1 MKKNFNSKLFAF
13 VAIIFLVFNCTPK
26 EDLPEEEPKPDQT
39 LKNMVITAPIEI
51 ANTSIGIS
59 GGTIKVTKPNTP
71 VDGLNISIPENSF
84 STVQNFKV
92 SYAEIKSHQLGQYF
106 NPVSPMFSIACDG
119 GYSNGLISITIPIKI
134 PEGHFPMGF
143 YFDETTGKLEG
154 IPVENYTS
162 NTITLL
168 TRHFLPG
175 SSLHSTEN
183 TQKSGKVG
191 PVNAANIIVCSLSE
205 SVLKG
210 HPIISSGFK
219 PGVDDWEFVNYGSY
233 IEPDGHCAGQN
244 FAAMWYYFEK
254 KPTEGNLFN
263 KFSDNANLW
272 QDNSKGYRFCSVVQS
287 DISWNG
293 LVKTFFRNF
302 IEKNQNLDKFKLNL
316 IAGAM
321 LITGEPQAIGIY
333 MQTGTQKDGTPTYGG
348 HALICYQV
356 SIIDGKL
363 FISDPNTPGTGQ
375 TINYKNDKFDPY
387 NAKSNGNASAD
398 SYPYITYNA
407 KTALIEWDKI
417 GKRYIEVLNN
427 TIGTN
432 SPNNF
437 PSYKIWVKDASTGFE
452 LKDGTIVTKD
462 TLHTMVICPDAENG
476 IVINNQKTIGANV
489 YTQKGDLAFTQ
500 EGDYKFGFPLR
511 TGQKVILKSGVNK
524 LGYYIIGYRNTSK
537 GQAGIF
543 YGDYLDFK
551 WVNVTYI
558 PLFIEPYRLKG
569 EPDKEY
575 KFTARTKGAAPK
587 NAKYVWDFGD
597 GSAKTTILND
607 STVIHKYT
615 KEGDFTVKIEL
626 FDESN
631 KLLNKAEDIA
641 IIRVFKLNPVITS
654 VSPNPIPV
662 QSEVTI
668 IGSGFGNTIQNIEC
682 GMNHSEYYYIGGIK
696 ATSWSDTKIV
706 FTLPDKISCAGS
718 LYVGEGYIKIM
729 IPGVTASEKFKVTF
743 GLSRPPVITSVS
755 PMTTTTGGEITIT
768 GTNFGNVQ
776 GTVQFPSLCTCKV
789 NSWSDTSITATI
801 PCYFKP
807 GTSFFLTVSVPD
819 INNLPG
825 EVKCVVQSNNSMKL
839 TFK

>member
-1 MKKNFNSKLFAF
+1 MKKKFNSKSFAF
-13 VAIIFLVFNCTPK
+13 VAIIFLIFNCTPK

-51 ANTSIGIS
+51 ANTSIGIN

-71 VDGLNISIPENSF
+71 VDGLNIIVPANSF

-106 NPVSPMFSIACDG
+106 NPISPMFTIACDG
-119 GYSNGLISITIPIKI
+119 GYSNELISVTIPIKI
-134 PEGHFPMGF
+134 PEGHFPIGF

-162 NTITLL
+162 NAITLL

-183 TQKSGKVG
+183 TQKSGNVE
-191 PVNAANIIVCSLSE
+191 PVKAANVIICSMSE

-233 IEPDGHCAGQN
+233 VAPKGHCAGQN

-272 QDNSKGYRFCSVVQS
+272 QDNSKGYRFCSVIQQ
-287 DISWNG
+287 DINWDGIINTLSF
-293 LVKTFFRNF
+293 KF
-302 IEKNQNLDKFKLNL
+302 ITLNQDLDKYKLNL

-321 LITGEPQAIGIY
+321 LITGEPQAISIKRL
-333 MQTGTQKDGTPTYGG
+333 TGTATDGTPEYAG

-356 SIIDGKL
+356 SVIDGKL
-363 FISDPNTPGTGQ
+363 YISDPNTPGTGQ
-375 TINYKNDKFDPY
+375 TITYTNNKFNPY
-387 NAKSNGNASAD
+387 MAKANGNASED
-398 SYPYITYNA
+398 SYPYIGYIA
-407 KTALIEWDKI
+407 KTALIEWNKI
-417 GKRYIEVLNN
+417 GKRYNEVINN
-427 TIGTN
+427 TIGTVA
-432 SPNNF
+432 PNIF
-437 PSYKIWVKDASTGFE
+437 PSYQIWVKDGTGYE
-452 LKDGTIVTKD
+452 LKDGAIVTKD
-462 TLHTMVICPDAENG
+462 TLHTTIICPNSEVAI
-476 IVINNQKTIGANV
+476 IVNNQRIIGAMIYNRNGKWESV
-489 YTQKGDLAFTQ
+489 Q
-500 EGDYKFGFPLR
+500 EGLTSADLPLA
-511 TGQKVILKSGVNK
+511 TGQFVVLKPGANILGYEIDGYRVESKDK
-524 LGYYIIGYRNTSK
+524 LGNYYHKYI
-537 GQAGIF
+537 
-543 YGDYLDFK
+543 DFK
-551 WVNVTYI
+551 WFNVIYI

-597 GSAKTTILND
+597 GSAKTTIQND
-607 STVIHKYT
+607 SIAMHKYT
-615 KEGDFTVKIEL
+615 KEGDYTVKIEL

-641 IIRVFKLNPVITS
+641 TIRVYKLNPVITS

-662 QSEVTI
+662 GSEVTI

-682 GMNHSEYYYIGGIK
+682 GMNHSEYYYVGGIK
-696 ATSWSDTKIV
+696 ATSWTDTKVV

-718 LYVGEGYIKIM
+718 LKVGEGYVKLM
-729 IPGVTASEKFKVTF
+729 IPGVTASDKFKVTF
-743 GLSRPPVITSVS
+743 GLNRPPVITSVS
-755 PMTTTTGGEITIT
+755 PMITSTGGEITIT

-825 EVKCVVQSNNSMKL
+825 EVKCVVQSNNSVKL

>member
-1 MKKNFNSKLFAF
+1 MKKKFNSKSFAF
-13 VAIIFLVFNCTPK
+13 VAIIFLIFNCTPK

-51 ANTSIGIS
+51 ANTSIGIN

-71 VDGLNISIPENSF
+71 VDGLKIVIPANSF

-106 NPVSPMFSIACDG
+106 NPISPMFSIACDG
-119 GYSNGLISITIPIKI
+119 GYSNELISITIPIKI

-162 NTITLL
+162 NAITLL

-183 TQKSGKVG
+183 TQKSGNVE
-191 PVNAANIIVCSLSE
+191 PVKAANVIICSMSE

-233 IEPDGHCAGQN
+233 MALGGHCAGQN

-263 KFSDNANLW
+263 KFSDNANFW
-272 QDNSKGYRFCSVVQS
+272 EDNAKGYRFCSVIQK
-287 DISWNG
+287 DIYWDGIINTLSF
-293 LVKTFFRNF
+293 KF
-302 IEKNQNLDKFKLNL
+302 ITLNQDLDKYKLNL

-321 LITGEPQAIGIY
+321 LITGEPQAISIKR
-333 MQTGTQKDGTPTYGG
+333 QTGTATDGTPEYAG

-356 SIIDGKL
+356 SVIDGKL
-363 FISDPNTPGTGQ
+363 YISDPNTPGTGQ
-375 TINYKNDKFDPY
+375 TITYTNNKFNPY
-387 NAKSNGNASAD
+387 IAKANGNASED
-398 SYPYITYNA
+398 SYPHIGYIA
-407 KTALIEWDKI
+407 KTALIEWNKI
-417 GKRYIEVLNN
+417 GKRYNELSNN
-427 TIGTN
+427 TIGTVAPNIFPDYTILIN
-432 SPNNF
+432 SPE
-437 PSYKIWVKDASTGFE
+437 SKE
-452 LKDGTIVTKD
+452 LKDGTITTKD
-462 TLHTMVICPDAENG
+462 EIHTLVSCPKADGAYYTLGNDRF
-476 IVINNQKTIGANV
+476 IGAIV
-489 YTQKGDLAFTQ
+489 YAKDGNRIDKQ
-500 EGDYKFGFPLR
+500 EGAKVSFIPLNHGLSVR
-511 TGQKVILKSGVNK
+511 LKPGVNK
-524 LGYYIIGYRNTSK
+524 LGYYIVGYPRDDVDKN
-537 GQAGIF
+537 GVHYCRYI
-543 YGDYLDFK
+543 DFK
-551 WVNVTYI
+551 WINVIYI
-558 PLFIEPYRLKG
+558 PLFIEPYQLKG

-575 KFTARTKGAAPK
+575 KFIARTNGAAPK

-597 GSAKTTILND
+597 GSAKTTIQND
-607 STVIHKYT
+607 SIAMHKYT
-615 KEGDFTVKIEL
+615 KEGDYTVKIEL

-641 IIRVFKLNPVITS
+641 TIRVYKLNPVITS

-662 QSEVTI
+662 RSEVTI

-682 GMNHSEYYYIGGIK
+682 GMNHSEYYYVGGIK
-696 ATSWSDTKIV
+696 ATSWTDTKVV

-718 LYVGEGYIKIM
+718 LKVGEGYVKLM
-729 IPGVTASEKFKVTF
+729 IPGVTASDKFKVTF
-743 GLSRPPVITSVS
+743 GLNRPPVITSVS
-755 PMTTTTGGEITIT
+755 PMITSTGGEITIT

-825 EVKCVVQSNNSMKL
+825 EVKCVVQSNNSVKL